1 MVYGPGGGA
10 PASDASF
17 IDVTLSNFGKRALR
31 WLLLGHRWLGIV
43 FALVFAV
50 WFLSGAVMMYV
61 GFPRLSEA
69 ERRAVLP
76 PLALP
81 PGMIGPDAALAAA
94 KFSGPPARIDLG
106 MLGDAPVYRVSALD
120 GTRIT
125 VSALD
130 GRAIAGGDPALLL
143 EVAKNHPAARAVEDL
158 GAVTWDQWTVPQR
171 FNPLRPFRLVALG
184 DAAGTRLYLSERT
197 GEVVLDTTASERFWN
212 WLGAVP
218 HWIYLTPLRAEP
230 ALWRDVVLWVSG
242 IAIAVAV
249 SGYIL
254 GLSRLRLKPRYAT
267 GRTTPYRGFAAWHHL
282 GGLIGGTALLTFIVS
297 GWLSM
302 NPNRWFSPALP
313 DAAALARYAGTEAAP
328 FRFDPAEATRICPDL
343 KEIRFTRAAGVP
355 VARALCG
362 QAPPRPCCGSAAP
375 NPDRLAH
382 ALAGL
387 MPGEGAPRLERIERE
402 DAYWYGDRETRPLPV
417 LRAVFAD
424 PAATWI
430 HLDPDT
436 GEILGRM
443 DRSNRVSRWLFNGL
457 HTLDFARL
465 PRPAWDVVMGLWLS
479 AGFLVAVTG
488 LVIGWRR
495 LKRRFG

>member
-1 MVYGPGGGA
+1 M
-10 PASDASF
+10 
-17 IDVTLSNFGKRALR
+17 
-31 WLLLGHRWLGIV
+31 
-43 FALVFAV
+43 
-50 WFLSGAVMMYV
+50 
-61 GFPRLSEA
+61 
-69 ERRAVLP
+69 
-76 PLALP
+76 
-81 PGMIGPDAALAAA
+81 
-94 KFSGPPARIDLG
+94 
-106 MLGDAPVYRVSALD
+106 
-120 GTRIT
+120 
-125 VSALD
+125 
-130 GRAIAGGDPALLL
+130 
-143 EVAKNHPAARAVEDL
+143 
-158 GAVTWDQWTVPQR
+158 TWDQWTVPQR

-197 GEVVLDTTASERFWN
+197 GEIVLDTTASERFWN

-302 NPNRWFSPALP
+302 NPNRWFSPTLP

-328 FRFDPAEATRICPDL
+328 FRFDPAEAARICPDL

-362 QAPPRPCCGSAAP
+362 QAPPRPCCGRAAP
-375 NPDRLAH
+375 DPDRLAH

-443 DRSNRVSRWLFNGL
+443 DRSNRASRWLFSGL